1 MAAVI
6 AGAFW
11 LVKRNHGHPP
21 PRYYAAITSAGL
33 GLGWP
38 DGITRTSFDLS
49 LGVAAPPGRPLT
61 GDGYCLE
68 GGTSVQVS
76 YRGAPLAL
84 AVVASWEA
92 VCAGWWTPPGNVV
105 WMRIVALGNNTTMLP
120 VGVVDVLA
128 DDARRGAREFD
139 VSIVMAD
146 GKTTALCAAQ
156 RVGNDDK
163 TASAC
168 NLLHYYSP

>member
-1 MAAVI
+1 MAWRRCVAKVCASIVLGLTAAVI

-11 LVKRNHGHPP
+11 LVKSNQGHPP
-21 PRYYAAITSAGL
+21 PRYYAAITSAALDL
-33 GLGWP
+33 GRP

-84 AVVASWEA
+84 AVVASW
-92 VCAGWWTPPGNVV
+92 
-105 WMRIVALGNNTTMLP
+105 
-120 VGVVDVLA
+120 VVDAAGERGV
-128 DDARRGAREFD
+128 DEDRRAR
-139 VSIVMAD
+139 
-146 GKTTALCAAQ
+146 K
-156 RVGNDDK
+156 
-163 TASAC
+163 
-168 NLLHYYSP
+168 